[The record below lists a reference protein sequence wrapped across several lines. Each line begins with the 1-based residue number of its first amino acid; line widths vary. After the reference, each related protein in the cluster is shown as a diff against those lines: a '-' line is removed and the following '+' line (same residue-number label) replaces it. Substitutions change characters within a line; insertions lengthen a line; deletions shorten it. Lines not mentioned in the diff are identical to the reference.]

1 MNNIK
6 KVLLGITLVIII
18 LSITSCEELFTTI
31 KGTVENDG
39 NPVSEAFVLALN
51 GTGDAYERLGD
62 INELDESA
70 LSAISGVVK
79 GFDLA
84 SDSDGAYSATLLS
97 GGTVYIVAISD
108 ENDNDEL
115 DPLDLVGWYGDVDS
129 INIIDTIIEG
139 VDTTI
144 IDTTFQYN
152 TPKTVTVETGE
163 DITGIDIDRLLEY
176 KWLLKIQEQL

>member
-31 KGTVENDG
+31 KGTVENNG

-115 DPLDLVGWYGDVDS
+115 DSFDLVGWYGDVDS
-129 INIIDTIIEG
+129 IDIPDPDTTG
-139 VDTTI
+139 VDTLTVIYTVPQTI
-144 IDTTFQYN
+144 TI
-152 TPKTVTVETGE
+152 ETGA
-163 DITGIDIDRLLEY
+163 DTTGIDIEHMIEY
-176 KWLLKIQEQL
+176 WLLRKVQEYL

>member
-108 ENDNDEL
+108 KNDNDEL
-115 DPLDLVGWYGDVDS
+115 DDLDLVGWYGDADS
-129 INIIDTIIEG
+129 IDIPDPA
-139 VDTTI
+139 DTT
-144 IDTTFQYN
+144 
-152 TPKTVTVETGE
+152 KTLTVIYTIPQTIAIETGE
-163 DITGIDIDRLLEY
+163 DITGIDIEHMIEY
-176 KWLLKIQEQL
+176 WLLKKVQEYL